1 MHITSIESSRRALP
15 SWQTTNGRTIT
26 FDNRRGRG
34 YQAWIPPPG
43 YRAGRCLE
51 LKFSEV
57 ASPRPSLLH
66 RLLQPDLLRHLS
78 VETSLVTAPLVTAS
92 GGPDSLRTGLRTK
105 SVRTKEKP
113 HHMGG
118 ALSFANHSATKPSP
132 SICPL
137 ALPVE
142 APQFRLQPPHSH
154 AQRRNLRGAFVA
166 QLD

>member
-1 MHITSIESSRRALP
+1 MDTA
-15 SWQTTNGRTIT
+15 
-26 FDNRRGRG
+26 
-34 YQAWIPPPG
+34 PG
-43 YRAGRCLE
+43 YRAGRCRN

-57 ASPRPSLLH
+57 ASPRPSLLQ
-66 RLLQPDLLRHLS
+66 RPLQSGLLRRLP
-78 VETSLVTAPLVTAS
+78 VVTALVTAPLVTAS

-118 ALSFANHSATKPSP
+118 ALSFANHPAPKPSP

-137 ALPVE
+137 VLPVE
-142 APQFRLQPPHSH
+142 APQFRLQPPHPH